1 LALLRPGLGQLN
13 KRGIII
19 ATDNAKAFG
28 SIASVAGLVAAIVAP
43 VISPLIAVAR
53 AIALTAA
60 RLLLARLLFGGL
72 FAHRFGQKP
81 GVMLGML
88 QEVFGCDPVIRKL
101 RVTGQ
106 KLILLDDLLG
116 RATHLAFG
124 TRAVE
129 HPVDNIA
136 EGTRAVLLGT
146 RAGLGR
152 AHLDLWDGDPAPVAH
167 RGASEM
173 AGWLAL
179 STKAALVAKRCAVIG
194 IITCARSGKRIL
206 WFV

>member
-1 LALLRPGLGQLN
+1 MALLRPGFWQFDKGA
-13 KRGIII
+13 IIV
-19 ATDNAKAFG
+19 APHNAKALG
-28 SIASVAGLVAAIVAP
+28 GIASVAGLLTAIVAP
-43 VISPLIAVAR
+43 VIAPLIAVAR

-60 RLLLARLLFGGL
+60 RLLLTRLLFGGL
-72 FAHRFGQKP
+72 FAHGFGQKP
-81 GVMLGML
+81 GVMLGVL
-88 QEVFGCDPVIRKL
+88 QEVFGGHAVIRQL
-101 RVTGQ
+101 GVPSQ